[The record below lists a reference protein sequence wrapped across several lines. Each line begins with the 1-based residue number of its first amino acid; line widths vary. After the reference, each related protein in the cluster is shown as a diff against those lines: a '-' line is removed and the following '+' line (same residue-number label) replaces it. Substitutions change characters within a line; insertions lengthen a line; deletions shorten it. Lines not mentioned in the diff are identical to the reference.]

1 MLSFTISNITHSDG
15 LYQAAFVHTFVFV
28 GVATFLC
35 LVIGYPFAYF
45 LARKA
50 GRWRGLF
57 LALFF
62 APFWI
67 SYMLRMLAW
76 ISLLQ
81 DDGYVNRI
89 LEKLGLIQ
97 QPYPWLSGK
106 PVTVIIGLVYG
117 YVPFMVLPL
126 YATLDRIHP
135 SMLEAGRDLG
145 ASPARTFW
153 RVTLPLSTQGILAG
167 LVICALPMFGDY
179 FTQQLLANTANTRMI
194 GNAIVDALDPAHLR
208 RPRRRPDPG
217 AAGAADRP
225 HPLLP
230 AQHEPG
236 CRAGG
241 AMSAPAAPATAERP
255 AGSRLLRAISNPWG
269 ETRFLWVLAIG
280 YVAWSLVPVVIA
292 VVFSFNSARSLTQWG
307 GFSLR
312 WYIRRPEQLGVA
324 RPEPSA
330 RDRPEPE
337 AGHADRGASRSRS
350 ASRSR
355 WRFAAGAGAGRGRR
369 TS

>member
-1 MLSFTISNITHSDG
+1 VVRGLRRQPDLAGERGPWFPRWFWPSFSLPATIFLLVFFLFPFYVVLAITFGGVDPILRQPVPAWNPLTWNTGVLSFTISNITHSDG
-15 LYQAAFVHTFVFV
+15 LYRDAFVHTFVFV

-50 GRWRGLF
+50 GRWRGVF

-89 LEKLGLIQ
+89 LEKVGLIH

-106 PVTVIIGLVYG
+106 PLTVIIGLVYG
-117 YVPFMVLPL
+117 YVPFMILPL
-126 YATLDRIHP
+126 FATLDRIQP

-153 RVTLPLSTQGILAG
+153 RITLPLSTQGILAG

-194 GNAIVDALDPAHLR
+194 GNAIVEALDQPIFVAR
-208 RPRRRPDPG
+208 G
-217 AAGAADRP
+217 AALILVLLVLLIIPILYYLRSTNRAA
-225 HPLLP
+225 
-230 AQHEPG
+230 AQ
-236 CRAGG
+236 
-241 AMSAPAAPATAERP
+241 
-255 AGSRLLRAISNPWG
+255 
-269 ETRFLWVLAIG
+269 
-280 YVAWSLVPVVIA
+280 
-292 VVFSFNSARSLTQWG
+292 
-307 GFSLR
+307 
-312 WYIRRPEQLGVA
+312 
-324 RPEPSA
+324 
-330 RDRPEPE
+330 
-337 AGHADRGASRSRS
+337 
-350 ASRSR
+350 
-355 WRFAAGAGAGRGRR
+355 AGR
-369 TS
+369 